1 MTYKNIILATLL
13 LPSFCA
19 AQTKEEKKLELI
31 FEMVDLMLET
41 ITYDDQ
47 MMGALWS
54 ASANDDELIAE
65 TKEECLARAKRSIR
79 LRRQLKELKELDEQ
93 A

>member
-1 MTYKNIILATLL
+1 MKKSLILAALL

-41 ITYDDQ
+41 ITYDEQ
-47 MMGALWS
+47 LIGALWS
-54 ASANDDELIAE
+54 TVVHDDALIAV
-65 TKEECLARAKRSIR
+65 TKEECMERALRSIR
-79 LRRQLKELKELDEQ
+79 LRRQLKELNEQ